1 MTLNRTE
8 LRTMPRAER
17 AEAIEALAL
26 EEFRRV
32 LLMEPDEELPLEVS
46 YFDLG
51 LTSLR
56 LTEIKQNLEI
66 LLDLTIDATVLFNRP
81 TVEQLVEYL
90 SERLAEP
97 VAAPAG

>member
-1 MTLNRTE
+1 
-8 LRTMPRAER
+8 MPRAER

-97 VAAPAG
+97 AAAPAG

>member
-1 MTLNRTE
+1 
-8 LRTMPRAER
+8 MPRAER